1 MGLACEY
8 NQLSTLFAAR
18 DISSEE
24 QGKVAVLA
32 GCIICFARKILKNL
46 ETIQNHVLMAE
57 IAIGKVYKTFCPP
70 QVAAPE
76 SENVWVSWG
85 LLTLFFLVHFP
96 RGFTKDCGQGVSP
109 ATINITPTYFS

>member
-24 QGKVAVLA
+24 QGEMDVLA
-32 GCIICFARKILKNL
+32 GCIIRFARKIFENL

-70 QVAAPE
+70 RVAVPV
-76 SENVWVSWG
+76 SENVWLSWD
-85 LLTLFFLVHFP
+85 LLTLYFLVHFP
-96 RGFTKDCGQGVSP
+96 RGFTKDWGQGVSP